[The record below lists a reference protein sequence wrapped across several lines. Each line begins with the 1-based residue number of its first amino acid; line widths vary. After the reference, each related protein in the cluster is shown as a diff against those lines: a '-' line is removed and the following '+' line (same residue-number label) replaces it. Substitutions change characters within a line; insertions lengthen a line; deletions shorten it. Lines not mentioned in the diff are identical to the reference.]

1 MPLGKAKYARKFK
14 GEKNKEEGAVSLY
27 FSLNDPFSLVESS
40 ADSRWLHSSLLICAP
55 LAHWLFVHSATY
67 LARGAS
73 FTEQGPCAE
82 GWQQA
87 LVLLAFPQPMGTR
100 GEGTGESGC
109 GCKGRRGDLENQVEV
124 QSSKRGPV
132 ARKERK

>member
-14 GEKNKEEGAVSLY
+14 REKNKEEGAVSLY
-27 FSLNDPFSLVESS
+27 FSLNDLFSLVESS
-40 ADSRWLHSSLLICAP
+40 ADFHWLHSSLLICAP

-67 LARGAS
+67 PPRGAS
-73 FTEQGPCAE
+73 FTGQGPRAE

-100 GEGTGESGC
+100 GERTGESGC
-109 GCKGRRGDLENQVEV
+109 KGETSRIKWKWRAVRGDQWPE
-124 QSSKRGPV
+124 KR
-132 ARKERK
+132 RNKRL